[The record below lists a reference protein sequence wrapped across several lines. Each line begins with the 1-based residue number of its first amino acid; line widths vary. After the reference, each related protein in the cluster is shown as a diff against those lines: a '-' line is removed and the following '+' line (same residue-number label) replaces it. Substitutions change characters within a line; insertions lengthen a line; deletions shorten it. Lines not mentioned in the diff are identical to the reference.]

1 MESGKPYR
9 YSPSLCEGIALA
21 TELMESGKLYRYSAE
36 SDETC
41 MVSRLCVLHFWR
53 YSAESDETYMVSRC
67 EKALA
72 DYTGHKYCVAL
83 NSCGSAIF
91 MALKCVGAQP
101 GDKVLSN
108 AFTFTAVPSA
118 IVHASCEPVY
128 VECTD
133 NFLMDPEHLAEM
145 ADKSGAKFCL
155 VSHMR
160 GKVGDMD
167 KISAICKERGIIMVE
182 DCAHSLGVSWKGEHS
197 GHFGAMAC
205 ISSQS
210 YKMLN
215 SGEGGFLLT
224 NDDELAAKSI
234 LYAGA
239 YEQLYRKH
247 LLRPADEI
255 FERLKYET
263 PNYSL
268 RMHAVSAAIVLPQ
281 IATLD
286 ERIAVYNRR
295 YVEVERR
302 LNAIPHMTVPKQL
315 EHVERRLNAIPHMT
329 VPKQLEHVSPVCDSV
344 QFTFDGLTEKM
355 MEVFLQ
361 QCRDHSVP
369 GEVFLQECRD
379 HSVPVEVFLQECRD
393 HGVPVEVFG
402 ARTNARYFR
411 NWRYTAESM
420 KQFDSLP
427 KTEKVIQ
434 WTADVRL
441 PLMFEDFDVM
451 CTVLKEAMHKNI
463 SSQDEDLDV
472 MCTDEDFD
480 VMCTVLEEAMQEAL
494 KPN

>member
-1 MESGKPYR
+1 MMWQTSWAHHALALTMLATASAFTTNLALPGSPVSFKPPYNKP
-9 YSPSLCEGIALA
+9 SPTCLSPVRLGACSVGGLQMAVVNDPRIKSKKAILRKSIKTPDPIPQEGIALA

-41 MVSRLCVLHFWR
+41 
-53 YSAESDETYMVSRC
+53 MVSRC

-315 EHVERRLNAIPHMT
+315 EHV
-329 VPKQLEHVSPVCDSV
+329 SPVCDSV

-355 MEVFLQ
+355 M
-361 QCRDHSVP
+361 
-369 GEVFLQECRD
+369 
-379 HSVPVEVFLQECRD
+379 EVFLQECRD

-441 PLMFEDFDVM
+441 PLMFED
-451 CTVLKEAMHKNI
+451 
-463 SSQDEDLDV
+463 
-472 MCTDEDFD
+472 EDFD